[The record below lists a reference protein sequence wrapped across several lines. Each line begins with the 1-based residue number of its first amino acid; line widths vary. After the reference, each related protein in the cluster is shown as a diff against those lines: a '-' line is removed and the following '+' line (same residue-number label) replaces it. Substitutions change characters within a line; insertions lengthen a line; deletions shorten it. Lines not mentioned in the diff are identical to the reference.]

1 MRIRFHF
8 RWIPFVVMLL
18 LVALGVSLA
27 QWQQRRGDEK
37 VARAARLEAGNLAAP
52 LALSAA
58 PLLPADAQAI
68 EYRRITVTGRF
79 VPAWTVYLDNR
90 PYKGQAG
97 FHVLTPFRIDGS
109 AMHVLVA
116 QGWLPRNNAERTRIP
131 DYTTTAGTVTIS
143 GIARLNAGHVM
154 ELGTAPALAPH
165 AIVQNADI
173 AQLAQASGL
182 ALQPFI
188 LEQTVAVVDRTA
200 TAPASSQRP
209 VRDWPAPDLG
219 ADKHRGYAFQ
229 WYALALMAFLFF
241 VFTGFRRANKQ
252 P

>member
-37 VARAARLEAGNLAAP
+37 VARAARLEAGNLAAA

-58 PLLPADAQAI
+58 PMLPADAQAI
-68 EYRRITVTGRF
+68 EYRRVTVTGNF

-97 FHVLTPFRIDGS
+97 FHVLTPFQIDGS

-131 DYTTTAGTVTIS
+131 DYTTPAGMVTIS

-182 ALQPFI
+182 SLQPFI

-200 TAPASSQRP
+200 TAPASSQLP

>member
-1 MRIRFHF
+1 
-8 RWIPFVVMLL
+8 MLL

-27 QWQQRRGDEK
+27 QWQQRRADEK
-37 VARAARLEAGNLAAP
+37 IARAARLEAGNQAAP
-52 LALSAA
+52 LALGAA
-58 PLLPADAQAI
+58 PLSAAEAQAI
-68 EYRRITVTGRF
+68 EYRRVTVTGRF

-90 PYKGQAG
+90 PYQGQAG
-97 FHVLTPFRIDGS
+97 FHVLTPFQIDGS
-109 AMHVLVA
+109 PMHVLVA

-131 DYTTTAGTVTIS
+131 DYATPAGTVTIT

-154 ELGTAPALAPH
+154 ELGTAPPLAPH

-182 ALQPFI
+182 ALQPLVI
-188 LEQTVAVVDRTA
+188 EQTADGAMA
-200 TAPASSQRP
+200 TSGQLP

>member
-52 LALSAA
+52 LALTAA

-97 FHVLTPFRIDGS
+97 FHVLTPFQIDGS

-131 DYTTTAGTVTIS
+131 DYATPTGTVTIT

-173 AQLAQASGL
+173 GQVARASGL
-182 ALQPFI
+182 ALQPFL
-188 LEQTVAVVDRTA
+188 LEQTADPA
-200 TAPASSQRP
+200 AAPAASTLP

>member
-1 MRIRFHF
+1 MRIRFRF

-27 QWQQRRGDEK
+27 QWQQRRAEEK
-37 VARAARLEAGNLAAP
+37 LARAAKLQTGNLAAP
-52 LALSAA
+52 LMLTAA
-58 PLLPADAQAI
+58 PLPPSEAGAI
-68 EYRRITVTGRF
+68 EFRRVSVTGHF

-90 PYKGQAG
+90 PYQGQAG
-97 FHVLTPFRIDGS
+97 FHVLTPFQIDGS
-109 AMHVLVA
+109 GMHVLVA
-116 QGWLPRNNAERTRIP
+116 QGWLPRNNVERTRIP
-131 DYTTTAGTVTIS
+131 DYATPTGTVTIT

-154 ELGTAPALAPH
+154 QLGTAPPLTPH
-165 AIVQNADI
+165 AIVQNAEI
-173 AQLAQASGL
+173 AQLAQVSGL
-182 ALQPFI
+182 VFQPI
-188 LEQTVAVVDRTA
+188 LIEQTVDANH
-200 TAPASSQRP
+200 APAASQLP

-241 VFTGFRRANKQ
+241 VLTGFRRANKQ

>member
-1 MRIRFHF
+1 
-8 RWIPFVVMLL
+8 MLL
-18 LVALGVSLA
+18 LVALGLSLA
-27 QWQQRRGDEK
+27 QWQQRRADEK
-37 VARAARLEAGNLAAP
+37 IARAARLEAGNLAAP

-58 PLLPADAQAI
+58 PLLPSDAQAI

-97 FHVLTPFRIDGS
+97 FHVLTPFQLDGS
-109 AMHVLVA
+109 TMHVLVA

-131 DYTTTAGTVTIS
+131 DYSTPAGTLTIT

-154 ELGTAPALAPH
+154 ELGTPPPLAPH

-173 AQLAQASGL
+173 GQLAQASGL
-182 ALQPFI
+182 ALQPLI
-188 LEQTVAVVDRTA
+188 LEQTVNPVDPTA
-200 TAPASSQRP
+200 APASSQLP

-229 WYALALMAFLFF
+229 WLALALMAFLFF

>member
-52 LALSAA
+52 LALTAA

-68 EYRRITVTGRF
+68 EYRRVTVTGHF

-97 FHVLTPFRIDGS
+97 FHVLTPFQIDGS

-131 DYTTTAGTVTIS
+131 DYATPTGTVTIT

-173 AQLAQASGL
+173 GQLARASGL
-182 ALQPFI
+182 ALQPFL
-188 LEQTVAVVDRTA
+188 LEQTADPA
-200 TAPASSQRP
+200 AAPAASTLP

>member
-1 MRIRFHF
+1 
-8 RWIPFVVMLL
+8 MLL
-18 LVALGVSLA
+18 LVALGCSLA

-52 LALSAA
+52 LALTAA
-58 PLLPADAQAI
+58 PMLPADAHAI
-68 EYRRITVTGRF
+68 EYRRITVTGHF

-97 FHVLTPFRIDGS
+97 FHVLTPFQIDGS

-131 DYTTTAGTVTIS
+131 DYATPAGTVTIS

-188 LEQTVAVVDRTA
+188 LEQTADSVDPSA
-200 TAPASSQRP
+200 AAPASGQLP

>member
-1 MRIRFHF
+1 
-8 RWIPFVVMLL
+8 MLL

-52 LALSAA
+52 LALTAA

-68 EYRRITVTGRF
+68 EYRRVTVTGNF

-97 FHVLTPFRIDGS
+97 FHVLTPFQIDGS

-131 DYTTTAGTVTIS
+131 DYATPTGTVTIT

-173 AQLAQASGL
+173 GQLARASGL
-182 ALQPFI
+182 ALQPFL
-188 LEQTVAVVDRTA
+188 LEQTADPA
-200 TAPASSQRP
+200 AAAAPAASTLP

>member
-27 QWQQRRGDEK
+27 QWQQRRADEK
-37 VARAARLEAGNLAAP
+37 VARAARLEAGNQAAP
-52 LALSAA
+52 LALTAA

-68 EYRRITVTGRF
+68 EYRRLTVTGHF

-97 FHVLTPFRIDGS
+97 FHVLTPFQIDGS
-109 AMHVLVA
+109 SMHVLVA

-131 DYTTTAGTVTIS
+131 DYATPAGTVTIT

-165 AIVQNADI
+165 AIVQNTDI
-173 AQLAQASGL
+173 GQLARASGL

-188 LEQTVAVVDRTA
+188 LEQTVAEGDRTA
-200 TAPASSQRP
+200 AAPASGQLP

>member
-27 QWQQRRGDEK
+27 QWQQRRADEK
-37 VARAARLEAGNLAAP
+37 VARAAKLEAGNQAAP
-52 LALSAA
+52 LALTAA
-58 PLLPADAQAI
+58 PLLPDDAQAI
-68 EYRRITVTGRF
+68 EYRRVTVTGHF

-97 FHVLTPFRIDGS
+97 FHVLTPFQIDGS
-109 AMHVLVA
+109 PMHVLVA

-131 DYTTTAGTVTIS
+131 GYATPTGTVTIT

-173 AQLAQASGL
+173 GQLARASGL

-188 LEQTVAVVDRTA
+188 LEQTVDPAA
-200 TAPASSQRP
+200 APASGQLP

>member
-52 LALSAA
+52 LALTAA
-58 PLLPADAQAI
+58 PLLPSDAQAI
-68 EYRRITVTGRF
+68 EYRRVTVTGNF

-97 FHVLTPFRIDGS
+97 FHVLTPFQIDGS

-131 DYTTTAGTVTIS
+131 DYTTPAGMVTIS

-200 TAPASSQRP
+200 TAPASSQLP

>member
-37 VARAARLEAGNLAAP
+37 VARAARLEAGNQAAP
-52 LALSAA
+52 LSLTAA
-58 PLLPADAQAI
+58 PMLPADAQAI
-68 EYRRITVTGRF
+68 EYRRVTVTGHF

-97 FHVLTPFRIDGS
+97 FHVLTPFQIDGS

-131 DYTTTAGTVTIS
+131 DYTTPAGTVTIS

-173 AQLAQASGL
+173 GQLAQASGL

-188 LEQTVAVVDRTA
+188 LEHTVDSTA
-200 TAPASSQRP
+200 TAPASSQLP

>member
-37 VARAARLEAGNLAAP
+37 VARAARLEAGNQAAP
-52 LALSAA
+52 LSLTAA
-58 PLLPADAQAI
+58 PMLPADAQAI
-68 EYRRITVTGRF
+68 EYRRITVRGRF
-79 VPAWTVYLDNR
+79 IPAWTVYLDNR

-97 FHVLTPFRIDGS
+97 LHVLTPFQIDGS

-131 DYTTTAGTVTIS
+131 DYATPAGTVTIT

-154 ELGTAPALAPH
+154 ELGTAPALAPR

-173 AQLAQASGL
+173 GQLARVSGL

-188 LEQTVAVVDRTA
+188 LEQTVDSTA
-200 TAPASSQRP
+200 AAPASGQLP

>member
-1 MRIRFHF
+1 
-8 RWIPFVVMLL
+8 MLL

-58 PLLPADAQAI
+58 PLRPADAQAI

-97 FHVLTPFRIDGS
+97 FHVLTPFQIDGS

-131 DYTTTAGTVTIS
+131 DYTTPAGTVTIS

-173 AQLAQASGL
+173 TQLAQASGL
-182 ALQPFI
+182 SLQPFI

-200 TAPASSQRP
+200 TAPASSQLP

>member
-1 MRIRFHF
+1 MPISFKFRFQF

-18 LVALGVSLA
+18 LVALGLSLA
-27 QWQQRRGDEK
+27 QWQQRRADEK
-37 VARAARLEAGNLAAP
+37 IARAARLQAGNLAAP
-52 LALSAA
+52 LALGAA
-58 PLLPADAQAI
+58 PMLPQDAQAI
-68 EYRRITVTGRF
+68 EYRRVTVSGHF

-90 PYKGQAG
+90 PYRGQAG

-109 AMHVLVA
+109 TMHVLVA
-116 QGWLPRNNAERTRIP
+116 QGWLPRNNADRTRIA
-131 DYTTTAGTVTIS
+131 DYRTPTGTVTLQ
-143 GIARLNAGHVM
+143 GVARLNAGHVM
-154 ELGTAPALAPH
+154 QLGTAAPLLPQ

-173 AQLAQASGL
+173 AQLAKASGL
-182 ALQPFI
+182 AFQPLLI
-188 LEQTVAVVDRTA
+188 EQTSPESAKL
-200 TAPASSQRP
+200 P

-241 VFTGFRRANKQ
+241 VFTGFRRAKKS

>member
-27 QWQQRRGDEK
+27 QWQQHRGDEK

-52 LALSAA
+52 LALTAA

-68 EYRRITVTGRF
+68 EYRRVTVTGRF

-97 FHVLTPFRIDGS
+97 FHVLTPFQIDGS

-131 DYTTTAGTVTIS
+131 DYATPTGTVTIT

-173 AQLAQASGL
+173 GQVARASGL
-182 ALQPFI
+182 ALQPFL
-188 LEQTVAVVDRTA
+188 LEQTADPA
-200 TAPASSQRP
+200 AAPAASTLP

>member
-1 MRIRFHF
+1 MPISFKFRFQF

-18 LVALGVSLA
+18 LVALGLSLA
-27 QWQQRRGDEK
+27 QWQQRRADEK
-37 VARAARLEAGNLAAP
+37 IARAARLQAGNLAAP
-52 LALSAA
+52 LALGAA
-58 PLLPADAQAI
+58 PMLSQDAQAI
-68 EYRRITVTGRF
+68 EYRRVTVSGHF

-90 PYKGQAG
+90 PYRGQAG

-109 AMHVLVA
+109 SMHVLVA
-116 QGWLPRNNAERTRIP
+116 QGWLPRNNTDRTRIA
-131 DYTTTAGTVTIS
+131 DYSTPTGTVTLQ
-143 GIARLNAGHVM
+143 GVARLNAGHVM
-154 ELGTAPALAPH
+154 QLGTAAPLLPQ

-173 AQLAQASGL
+173 AQLAKASGL
-182 ALQPFI
+182 AFQPLLI
-188 LEQTVAVVDRTA
+188 EQTSPEAA
-200 TAPASSQRP
+200 TLP

-241 VFTGFRRANKQ
+241 VFTGFRRAKKS

>member
-1 MRIRFHF
+1 
-8 RWIPFVVMLL
+8 MLL

-27 QWQQRRGDEK
+27 QWQQRRADEK
-37 VARAARLEAGNLAAP
+37 VARATKLEAGNQAAP
-52 LALSAA
+52 LALTAA
-58 PLLPADAQAI
+58 PLLPDDAQAI
-68 EYRRITVTGRF
+68 EYRRVTVTGHF

-97 FHVLTPFRIDGS
+97 FHVLTPFQIDGS
-109 AMHVLVA
+109 PMHVLVA
-116 QGWLPRNNAERTRIP
+116 QGWLPRNNTERTRIP
-131 DYTTTAGTVTIS
+131 DYATPTGTVTIT

-173 AQLAQASGL
+173 GQLARASGL

-188 LEQTVAVVDRTA
+188 LEQTVDPAA
-200 TAPASSQRP
+200 APASGQLP

>member
-37 VARAARLEAGNLAAP
+37 VARAARLEAGNVAAP
-52 LALSAA
+52 LSLTAA
-58 PLLPADAQAI
+58 PLLPVDAQAI
-68 EYRRITVTGRF
+68 EYRRVTVTGHF
-79 VPAWTVYLDNR
+79 LPAWTVYLDNR

-97 FHVLTPFRIDGS
+97 FHVLTPFQIDGS
-109 AMHVLVA
+109 PMHVLVA

-131 DYTTTAGTVTIS
+131 DYATPTGTVTIS

-188 LEQTVAVVDRTA
+188 LEQTADPVDSAA
-200 TAPASSQRP
+200 TTPASSQLP

>member
-1 MRIRFHF
+1 MPVRFPFRF

-18 LVALGVSLA
+18 LVALGLSLA
-27 QWQQRRGDEK
+27 QWQQRRAEEK
-37 VARAARLEAGNLAAP
+37 IARAARLEAGNLAAP
-52 LALSAA
+52 LALTAA
-58 PLLPADAQAI
+58 PLLPVDAEAI
-68 EYRRITVTGRF
+68 EYRRVTVTGHF

-90 PYKGQAG
+90 PYRGQAG
-97 FHVLTPFRIDGS
+97 FHVLTPFQIDGS
-109 AMHVLVA
+109 TMHVLVA
-116 QGWLPRNNAERTRIP
+116 QGWLPRNNADRTRIT
-131 DYTTTAGTVTIS
+131 DYSTPTGTVTVQ
-143 GIARLNAGHVM
+143 GVARLNAGHVM
-154 ELGTAPALAPH
+154 QLGTAAPLVPQ

-182 ALQPFI
+182 AFQPLLI
-188 LEQTVAVVDRTA
+188 EQTSPESAKL
-200 TAPASSQRP
+200 P

-241 VFTGFRRANKQ
+241 VFTGCRRANKS

>member
-52 LALSAA
+52 LALTAA

-131 DYTTTAGTVTIS
+131 DYTTPAGTVAIS

-173 AQLAQASGL
+173 TQLAQASGL
-182 ALQPFI
+182 SLQPFI

-200 TAPASSQRP
+200 TAPASSQLP

>member
-8 RWIPFVVMLL
+8 RWIPFVAMLL
-18 LVALGVSLA
+18 LVALGISLA

-37 VARAARLEAGNLAAP
+37 LARAARLEAGNLAAP
-52 LALSAA
+52 LVLSAA

-68 EYRRITVTGRF
+68 EYRRVSVTGHF
-79 VPAWTVYLDNR
+79 IPAWTMYLDNR

-97 FHVLTPFRIDGS
+97 FHVLTPFQIDGS
-109 AMHVLVA
+109 NMHVLVA

-131 DYTTTAGTVTIS
+131 DYATPAGTVTIA

-173 AQLAQASGL
+173 AQLAQASSL
-182 ALQPFI
+182 VLQPFI
-188 LEQTVAVVDRTA
+188 LEQTVDIGQAA
-200 TAPASSQRP
+200 APAPGALP

-241 VFTGFRRANKQ
+241 VFTGCRRANK
-252 P
+252 

>member
-37 VARAARLEAGNLAAP
+37 VARAARLEAGNLAAA

-58 PLLPADAQAI
+58 PLPPADAQAI

-97 FHVLTPFRIDGS
+97 FHVLTPFQIDGS

-131 DYTTTAGTVTIS
+131 DYTTPAGTVTIS

-173 AQLAQASGL
+173 TQLARASGL
-182 ALQPFI
+182 SLQPFI

-200 TAPASSQRP
+200 TAPASSQLP

>member
-37 VARAARLEAGNLAAP
+37 VARAARLEAGNRAAP
-52 LALSAA
+52 LALTAA
-58 PLLPADAQAI
+58 PLTPADAQAI
-68 EYRRITVTGRF
+68 EYRRVAVTGHF

-97 FHVLTPFRIDGS
+97 FHVLTPFQIDGS

-131 DYTTTAGTVTIS
+131 DYATPAGTVTIA

-154 ELGTAPALAPH
+154 ELGTAPALAPR

-182 ALQPFI
+182 ALQPVI
-188 LEQTVAVVDRTA
+188 LEQTADPVDPAA
-200 TAPASSQRP
+200 TAPASGQLP

-229 WYALALMAFLFF
+229 WYALALTAFLFF

>member
-37 VARAARLEAGNLAAP
+37 LARAARLEAGNLAAP
-52 LALSAA
+52 LVLSAA

-68 EYRRITVTGRF
+68 EYRRITVTGHF
-79 VPAWTVYLDNR
+79 IPAWTVYLDNR

-97 FHVLTPFRIDGS
+97 FHVLTPFQIDGS
-109 AMHVLVA
+109 NMHVLVA

-131 DYTTTAGTVTIS
+131 DYATPTGSVSIT

-154 ELGTAPALAPH
+154 ELGTAAPLAPH

-173 AQLAQASGL
+173 VQLAQASSL

-188 LEQTVAVVDRTA
+188 LEQTVDIGQAA
-200 TAPASSQRP
+200 APAPGTLP

-241 VFTGFRRANKQ
+241 VFTGCRRANK
-252 P
+252 

>member
-37 VARAARLEAGNLAAP
+37 LARAARLEAGNQAAP
-52 LALSAA
+52 LALTAV
-58 PLLPADAQAI
+58 PLLPDDAQAI
-68 EYRRITVTGRF
+68 EYRRVTVTGRF

-97 FHVLTPFRIDGS
+97 FHVLTPFQIDGS

-131 DYTTTAGTVTIS
+131 DYATPTGTVTIT

-154 ELGTAPALAPH
+154 ELGTAPALAPR

-173 AQLAQASGL
+173 GQLARASGL

-188 LEQTVAVVDRTA
+188 LEQTVDPGDP
-200 TAPASSQRP
+200 PASGQLP

>member
-68 EYRRITVTGRF
+68 EYRRITVTGNF

-131 DYTTTAGTVTIS
+131 DYTTPAGTVTIS

-154 ELGTAPALAPH
+154 ELGTAPAMAPH

-200 TAPASSQRP
+200 TAPASRQLP

>member
-18 LVALGVSLA
+18 LVALGISLA
-27 QWQQRRGDEK
+27 QWQQRRADEK
-37 VARAARLEAGNLAAP
+37 IARAARLEAGNLAAP
-52 LALSAA
+52 LALHAA
-58 PLLPADAQAI
+58 PLLPSDAQAI
-68 EYRRITVTGRF
+68 EYRRVTVTGRF

-97 FHVLTPFRIDGS
+97 FHVLTPFQIDGS

-116 QGWLPRNNAERTRIP
+116 QGWLQRNNAERTRIP
-131 DYTTTAGTVTIS
+131 DYATPTGTVTIT

-165 AIVQNADI
+165 AIVPNADI
-173 AQLAQASGL
+173 GQLARASGL
-182 ALQPFI
+182 ALQPFL
-188 LEQTVAVVDRTA
+188 LEQTADPA
-200 TAPASSQRP
+200 SAAAPASSALP

>member
-37 VARAARLEAGNLAAP
+37 LARAARLEAGNQAAP
-52 LALSAA
+52 LALTAV
-58 PLLPADAQAI
+58 PLLPDDAQAI
-68 EYRRITVTGRF
+68 EYRRVTVTGRF

-97 FHVLTPFRIDGS
+97 FHVLTPFQIDGS

-131 DYTTTAGTVTIS
+131 DYATPAGTVTIT

-154 ELGTAPALAPH
+154 ELGTATALAPY

-173 AQLAQASGL
+173 GQLARASGL

-188 LEQTVAVVDRTA
+188 LEQTVDPAA
-200 TAPASSQRP
+200 APAASQLP

>member
-37 VARAARLEAGNLAAP
+37 VARAARLEAGNQAAP
-52 LALSAA
+52 LSLTAA
-58 PLLPADAQAI
+58 PMLAADAQAI
-68 EYRRITVTGRF
+68 EYRRVTVTGHF

-109 AMHVLVA
+109 PMHVLVA

-131 DYTTTAGTVTIS
+131 DYATPTGTVTIA

-165 AIVQNADI
+165 AILQNADI

-188 LEQTVAVVDRTA
+188 LEQTVDVVDRTA
-200 TAPASSQRP
+200 TAPASGQLP

>member
-37 VARAARLEAGNLAAP
+37 LARAARLEAGNQAAP

-68 EYRRITVTGRF
+68 EYRRVTVTGRF

-97 FHVLTPFRIDGS
+97 FHVLTPFQIDGS

-131 DYTTTAGTVTIS
+131 DYATPAGKVTIS

-173 AQLAQASGL
+173 GQLARASGL
-182 ALQPFI
+182 ALQPFL
-188 LEQTVAVVDRTA
+188 LEQTVDVAAV
-200 TAPASSQRP
+200 PAASALP

-219 ADKHRGYAFQ
+219 VDKHRGYAFQ

>member
-18 LVALGVSLA
+18 LVSLGLSLA
-27 QWQQRRGDEK
+27 QWQQRRADEK
-37 VARAARLEAGNLAAP
+37 IVRAARLAAGNLAAP
-52 LALSAA
+52 LALTAA

-68 EYRRITVTGRF
+68 EYRRVTVTGRF

-97 FHVLTPFRIDGS
+97 FHVLTPFQLDGS
-109 AMHVLVA
+109 SMHVLVA

-131 DYTTTAGTVTIS
+131 DYNTPTGTLTIS

-154 ELGTAPALAPH
+154 ELGTAPPLAPH

-173 AQLAQASGL
+173 GQLARASGL
-182 ALQPFI
+182 ALQPLL
-188 LEQTVAVVDRTA
+188 LEQTVDPVAPTA
-200 TAPASSQRP
+200 APASSQLP

-229 WYALALMAFLFF
+229 WLALALMAFLFF